1 MKKSGHPGKVNKVN
15 NLLLERI
22 REVATQLGIETC
34 LELSPKILIPQR
46 RIRDLCFENKC
57 GNFGNHY
64 MCPPRVG
71 TLEEH
76 KDRLKKYRNGILLQY
91 SKPLDVNN
99 DRGGIKKTKVDFH
112 RKILQL
118 EDFLE
123 NKGMEDVWGMIGGS
137 CGLCDQCR
145 AGFSLSC
152 PYPDK
157 ARMSLESIAIDVL
170 ALLDKN
176 GLDSKFYP
184 DRIIWTGCVLF

>member
-1 MKKSGHPGKVNKVN
+1 MN

-22 REVATQLGIETC
+22 REVAAQLGIATC
-34 LELSPKILIPQR
+34 LEFSPKILIPRQ
-46 RIRDLCFENKC
+46 RIRDLCSEDKC
-57 GNFGNHY
+57 ANFGKHY
-64 MCPPRVG
+64 MCPPNVG
-71 TLEEH
+71 TIEEH

-123 NKGMEDVWGMIGGS
+123 NKGMEGVWGMIGGS
-137 CGLCDQCR
+137 CGLCDQCQAR
-145 AGFSLSC
+145 FSRPC

>member
-1 MKKSGHPGKVNKVN
+1 MAFSGEMVNKVN
-15 NLLLERI
+15 KLPLASI
-22 REVATQLGIETC
+22 QKAAAQLGIATC
-34 LELSPKILIPQR
+34 LELSPKILIPRQ

-57 GNFGNHY
+57 GNLGNHY
-64 MCPPRVG
+64 MCPPHVG
-71 TLEEH
+71 TIEEH

-99 DRGGIKKTKVDFH
+99 DRRGIKKTKVDFH
-112 RKILQL
+112 NRILQL

-123 NKGMEDVWGMIGGS
+123 SKGIEDVWGMIGGS

-145 AGFSLSC
+145 ARFSQPC

-170 ALLDKN
+170 ALLDKS